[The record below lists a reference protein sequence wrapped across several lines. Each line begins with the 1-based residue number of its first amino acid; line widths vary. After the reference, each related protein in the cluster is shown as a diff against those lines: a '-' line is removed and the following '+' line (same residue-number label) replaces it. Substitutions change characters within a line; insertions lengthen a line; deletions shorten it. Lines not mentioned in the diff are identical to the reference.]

1 MRPIWYSNNA
11 PTVATRGPS
20 TPALP
25 GRRIETGAP
34 AAWQPSSTAAT
45 KPTYCFA

>member
-25 GRRIETGAP
+25 GNGRTGRV
-34 AAWQPSSTAAT
+34 AAKLNGGNEADIL
-45 KPTYCFA
+45 FR